1 MNAKRIVVVKSSVLS
16 VWLVLAAVPC
26 WAVDPAEPG
35 RATLDKLLKAVDV
48 NDYDSFVAEGSD
60 AFKAGMTKP
69 MLQGVSGQLSPR
81 MTNGYTCSYLGELM
95 QQGCRELLWKLSFK
109 DGGYVVQ
116 DLKSTN
122 GTFLNNVRVSESAL
136 KPNDKIR
143 AGQSVLVFMTDKPKG
158 LATIMGEIE
167 AEGKG
172 LHTYLGELSKSETK

>member
-1 MNAKRIVVVKSSVLS
+1 MPYLAQSKVDGSVTEQWEVVDKPLIFGRGDDADCK
-16 VWLVLAAVPC
+16 LADERVSRQHFAVAP
-26 WAVDPAEPG
+26 
-35 RATLDKLLKAVDV
+35 
-48 NDYDSFVAEGSD
+48 
-60 AFKAGMTKP
+60 
-69 MLQGVSGQLSPR
+69 
-81 MTNGYTCSYLGELM
+81 
-95 QQGCRELLWKLSFK
+95 K